1 MDHNGV
7 QKPSA
12 AAEDV
17 MEMRKGAFPAAAGA
31 WKEEA
36 ASFSQKG

>member
-1 MDHNGV
+1 MDHEWRS
-7 QKPSA
+7 KPSA

-31 WKEEA
+31 WKEYTVR
-36 ASFSQKG
+36 FSQKG